1 MFRVFPTD
9 RKERKGEDRTS
20 VTGAAPVRQRP
31 RTACITTLKS
41 GEERGNDVEMPL
53 QKKNVLFFYYFPFDL
68 I

>member
-1 MFRVFPTD
+1 MSMFRVFPTD

-41 GEERGNDVEMPL
+41 GEERG
-53 QKKNVLFFYYFPFDL
+53 KNVDRCKRRMFCSFIIFLL